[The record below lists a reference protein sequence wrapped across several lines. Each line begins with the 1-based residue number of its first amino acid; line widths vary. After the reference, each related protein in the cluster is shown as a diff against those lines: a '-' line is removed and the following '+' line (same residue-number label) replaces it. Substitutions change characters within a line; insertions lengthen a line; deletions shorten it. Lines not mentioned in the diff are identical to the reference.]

1 MLSKNKLLILI
12 ATIQVLFFTGWYYLE
27 YKKLHNPKS
36 KIILVK
42 TVPVDPRDYLS
53 GNYFTLRYE
62 FSDLWF
68 FANNSER
75 IKQTGTEINEFLQ
88 KNGEAGNE
96 IYVVLKKN
104 DLWYVPDYFS
114 LEKPSIKNDQVV
126 IKGKFNKASQQ
137 IEYGIEK
144 YFINENIKEP
154 KFGDKVEVS
163 LTVGDDLTTRIK
175 SLIINDIEFKIF
187 PTPKDKKK
195 I

>member
-1 MLSKNKLLILI
+1 M
-12 ATIQVLFFTGWYYLE
+12 
-27 YKKLHNPKS
+27 
-36 KIILVK
+36 
-42 TVPVDPRDYLS
+42 
-53 GNYFTLRYE
+53 
-62 FSDLWF
+62 
-68 FANNSER
+68 
-75 IKQTGTEINEFLQ
+75 
-88 KNGEAGNE
+88 
-96 IYVVLKKN
+96 VLKKN

-163 LTVGDDLTTRIK
+163 LTVGDDLTARIK

-187 PTPKDKKK
+187 PTPKDRKK

>member
-12 ATIQVLFFTGWYYLE
+12 ATIQILFFTGWYYLE
-27 YKKLHNPKS
+27 YKKLHNTIS

-42 TVPVDPRDYLS
+42 TVFADPRDYLS

-75 IKQTGTEINEFLQ
+75 IKQTGTEINQFLH
-88 KNGEAGNE
+88 KSGETGNE
-96 IYVVLKKN
+96 IYAVLKKN
-104 DLWYVPDYFS
+104 DIWYVPDYFS
-114 LEKPSIKNDQVV
+114 LEKPSIQNDQVV

-137 IEYGIEK
+137 IDYGIEK

-154 KFGDKVEVS
+154 KFGDELEVM
-163 LTVGDDLTTRIK
+163 LVVGDDLTAKIK
-175 SLIINDIEFKIF
+175 SLVINGNEFK
-187 PTPKDKKK
+187 
-195 I
+195 

>member
-1 MLSKNKLLILI
+1 MLSKNKLLVLI
-12 ATIQVLFFTGWYYLE
+12 AVIQVLFFTGWYYLE

-53 GNYFTLRYE
+53 GNYFTLKYE
-62 FSDLWF
+62 FSDLWYF
-68 FANNSER
+68 RDKNER
-75 IKQTGTEINEFLQ
+75 IKETGTKIHAFLQ
-88 KNGEAGNE
+88 KSGEAGNE
-96 IYVVLKKN
+96 IYAVLKKK

-114 LEKPSIKNDQVV
+114 LEKPSINSNQVA
-126 IKGKFNKASQQ
+126 IKGKYNRASQQ

-163 LTVGDDLTTRIK
+163 LLVGDDLTARIK
-175 SLIINDIEFKIF
+175 SLVINGNEFKQ
-187 PTPKDKKK
+187 
-195 I
+195 